1 MDLIKEISNTFSK
14 KNHRNFIKFFTRKR
28 PDSSRKDVK
37 VFEELSS
44 YYSNNKLSKLSF
56 KGDPNYHAIRK
67 RISKELINFLNVENS
82 ELLHHNNREGMLTL
96 AKYFIDFKK
105 YSHSLEILNKE
116 EKIADK
122 SNDYLIN
129 LKIQRLKLEILPY
142 SSDGDFNA
150 IKKKIFILQKKQSK
164 VDEFQLY
171 FIQMKNLFINKIKN
185 GNVNFSLSEYQKS
198 LSEFDNLKNEI
209 NDPQI
214 HLKNIEIIRVE
225 YAIEKNFSDLAIIL
239 ENYYSELK
247 FDLDNFNYQP
257 FYANIEYV
265 MSYTYLDIR
274 NFKKSKTHLNN
285 LHLLMSKED
294 KIFYTYLG
302 RYTAID
308 SFIKVFDYK
317 IKDATEVIQNTIS
330 QYAEKLKVRE
340 ILNLTLNLSAILLI
354 SQEPKNAVKVINQL
368 NKSDAFYKNN
378 MGREWM
384 LRKEMIRALILIE
397 LKHIDLAEKILNA
410 IKQKNNDLFS
420 SKQYMLVSPYIT
432 ALEKYINEPENTDV
446 SQLKEVEKVFD
457 FKKEKVFR
465 DPRLIMFFAWLKAK
479 YTKKNTYSVLIKE
492 FESLD

>member
-14 KNHRNFIKFFTRKR
+14 KTHRNFIKFLTRKR

-185 GNVNFSLSEYQKS
+185 GNVNFSLS
-198 LSEFDNLKNEI
+198 
-209 NDPQI
+209 
-214 HLKNIEIIRVE
+214 
-225 YAIEKNFSDLAIIL
+225 
-239 ENYYSELK
+239 
-247 FDLDNFNYQP
+247 
-257 FYANIEYV
+257 
-265 MSYTYLDIR
+265 
-274 NFKKSKTHLNN
+274 
-285 LHLLMSKED
+285 
-294 KIFYTYLG
+294 
-302 RYTAID
+302 
-308 SFIKVFDYK
+308 
-317 IKDATEVIQNTIS
+317 
-330 QYAEKLKVRE
+330 
-340 ILNLTLNLSAILLI
+340 
-354 SQEPKNAVKVINQL
+354 
-368 NKSDAFYKNN
+368 
-378 MGREWM
+378 
-384 LRKEMIRALILIE
+384 
-397 LKHIDLAEKILNA
+397 
-410 IKQKNNDLFS
+410 
-420 SKQYMLVSPYIT
+420 
-432 ALEKYINEPENTDV
+432 
-446 SQLKEVEKVFD
+446 
-457 FKKEKVFR
+457 
-465 DPRLIMFFAWLKAK
+465 
-479 YTKKNTYSVLIKE
+479 
-492 FESLD
+492 